1 MPTFADRLK
10 ELRSSKGLTQKAL
23 GELVGSSERGIQSYE
38 LEARKPT
45 LDVINKLADCFNV
58 STDYLLGRTDC
69 KAPPCASNTD
79 DTAKE

>member
-1 MPTFADRLK
+1 MPTFPDRLK

-38 LEARKPT
+38 LETRKPT
-45 LDVINKLADCFNV
+45 LDVINKLADFFNV

-69 KAPPCASNTD
+69 KAPPCASD
-79 DTAKE
+79 ADGTAKE